1 MGGLTLGGG
10 ISYFSP
16 RFGWTCD
23 TVSNF
28 QVVLADGNI
37 VDANVS
43 ANPDLFFALKGGNNN
58 FGIVTRI
65 EFTTF
70 KQGLIWAGTVYTP
83 IACVDDI
90 IREFVK
96 LNSADNYDEY
106 ASIITTFAYNQA
118 RGAAIIANLLE
129 YTKEVDNPSLYKGI
143 LDLPNL
149 VNNSQIMNMT
159 SLSKATAALNP
170 KGSR

>member
-1 MGGLTLGGG
+1 
-10 ISYFSP
+10 
-16 RFGWTCD
+16 
-23 TVSNF
+23 VSNF
-28 QVVLADGNI
+28 QVVLGDGTI
-37 VDANVS
+37 VDANATV
-43 ANPDLFFALKGGNNN
+43 NHDLFFALKGGNNN

-70 KQGLIWAGTVYTP
+70 QQGLIWAGTVYTP
-83 IACVDDI
+83 VAYVDDI

-96 LNSADNYDEY
+96 LNSVDNYDEY
-106 ASIITTFAYNQA
+106 ASFITTFAYNQA
-118 RGAAIIANLLE
+118 RGGAVIANLLE
-129 YTKEVDNPSLYKGI
+129 YTKEVDSPSLYKGI

-149 VNNSQIMNMT
+149 VNTSQVMNMT